1 MSFEITGLEET
12 IRELEGHAK
21 EPRKFIS
28 ASKPIEPQRIPDVRA
43 QRTRHRA
50 RHDERRDQR
59 ERDGHAYQNRSHSA
73 EVNTLLLVVGDGSD
87 ADYRVEMNVEYASFL
102 QNRNGK
108 KWSRFDELA
117 KAAFGDID
125 VEAKAL

>member
-28 ASKPIEPQRIPDVRA
+28 ASKRRLQRAID
-43 QRTRHRA
+43 
-50 RHDERRDQR
+50 R